1 MGLLSISTILLSLLC
16 LAGLMAAAMV
26 VISIWS
32 HNQHISKE
40 GHIDEPRLPELGPSE
55 QLIDE
60 VCDLAQSGQKIE
72 AIKLYRQNTGAG
84 LVEAKEA
91 VEALDCNEEA

>member
-1 MGLLSISTILLSLLC
+1 MGLLSFSTIFLSLFC
-16 LAGLMAAAMV
+16 LAGVMAAVMV
-26 VISIWS
+26 VMSIWS
-32 HNQHISKE
+32 HNNHISKD
-40 GHIDEPRLPELGPSE
+40 GWIDEPRPPEPESNE

-91 VEALDCNEEA
+91 VEALECDEE

>member
-1 MGLLSISTILLSLLC
+1 MGLLSISTLLLSLLC

-26 VISIWS
+26 VASIWS
-32 HNQHISKE
+32 HNRHISQE
-40 GHIDEPRLPELGPSE
+40 GWIEEPKMPEAGPSE

-60 VCDLAQSGQKIE
+60 VCELSQSGQKIE

-91 VEALDCNEEA
+91 VEALECNDD